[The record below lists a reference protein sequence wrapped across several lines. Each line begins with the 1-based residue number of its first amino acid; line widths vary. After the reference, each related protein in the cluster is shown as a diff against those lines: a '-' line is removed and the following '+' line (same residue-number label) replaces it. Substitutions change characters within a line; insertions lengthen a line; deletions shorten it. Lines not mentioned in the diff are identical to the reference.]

1 MLKQRFGYYGLVVQ
15 PSFDEVLDVTKK
27 PLRIPIPDRKAKRAA
42 LSFYR
47 AKLLQQQQLATGYEV
62 FLLEHALSDETVPG
76 NVIQIAPS
84 KSADD
89 AVWGDMARH
98 AQVHW
103 ETQKEQALRHRV
115 DAEATLQMGI
125 ERKSALSDA
134 YFAGK
139 GNSILQGEV
148 PLDTHY
154 TSVMEQGPAEG
165 YQHVRQIPRAAPH
178 NLPQSAG
185 HAAQREFPTF
195 RALNMGQARLSG
207 VVGGK
212 SILKTGDSYESVR
225 RASGVDIHI
234 AHR

>member
-76 NVIQIAPS
+76 NVIHVAPS

-89 AVWGDMARH
+89 AVWENLTQH
-98 AQVHW
+98 AQAHW
-103 ETQKEQALRHRV
+103 ENKKEQALRHRV
-115 DAEATLQMGI
+115 DAEATLQMGL

-134 YFAGK
+134 YFQGK

-148 PLDTHY
+148 PLATHY
-154 TSVMEQGPAEG
+154 TSTLEQGAAEG
-165 YQHVRQIPRAAPH
+165 YEHVRQIPRAAPQ
-178 NLPQSAG
+178 NLPQSTG
-185 HAAQREFPTF
+185 YPAQPEFPTF
-195 RALNMGQARLSG
+195 RALNLGQARLAG

-212 SILKTGDSYESVR
+212 SILKTGDSYTSHR
-225 RASGVDIHI
+225 RASGVDTRI
-234 AHR
+234 AA